1 MRTLLIFIFCFGIT
15 TIHAQKMSWRKHAKL
30 AKKQMAE
37 GNYEDA
43 ATNYEAAWTKKTK
56 KKEYIYQAAECYM
69 QVKNYRKA
77 AEAYNHIKEENKDFM
92 LPGLKYCRALKM
104 DGQYDEASRAFVYF
118 INGYNG
124 DDKDVVSNIVQDEIR
139 GCELGIAMLEK
150 EMSDITFEHMS
161 DNVNSE
167 GADFAPVPFSDD
179 VLYYTSNMV
188 GETKMYLTQRNGGVW
203 TRSRVPKNF
212 PKIEAPHFGNGAFS
226 PDNKSFYYTQ
236 CNNIDASGRMVENC
250 MIYVTQ
256 RNDSGWSKPE
266 KLNNLVNKAGS
277 TNTQPFVS
285 HQGNQEIL
293 YFISNRIGGEGGL
306 DIWYSARDLS
316 NEKLDFKKAKNMG
329 SSINSMADEM
339 TPYFDVEE
347 NAMYFSSNGRANIG
361 GYDVFKSTMEGENM
375 WSNPTNIGLPYNS
388 NADDYYFRKYSSTGG
403 YVVSN
408 RKFGLEKTTFTSDDI
423 FAFSMPTEKLMASGN
438 VMDKTTGKKMGEVW
452 VSIYEVREGGTPK
465 LLENKSFSNGE
476 YKFGLLPGKNYR
488 VEAHQEGY
496 LTEAIHFSTMNN
508 DQMIFKND
516 LTIGTSMDVNTIDAV
531 TTKVTEM
538 PGGQANGTFSNPQPA
553 IVETME
559 SESFS
564 SDSGVIETIN
574 DAPTSTVTKPIMTTP
589 TPVTSDVTTTVTD
602 YPSAVTTTENYPS
615 ATTTTTSNNSSY
627 AEAGVVYKIQLIAVR
642 KFNDSHSRYN
652 TAKNYGFLET
662 EYVSDRNLT
671 RVLLSSFNS
680 KSEADQILMTMKEN
694 PQFRTAVVVRYENG
708 VRIDPWQK

>member
-1 MRTLLIFIFCFGIT
+1 
-15 TIHAQKMSWRKHAKL
+15 MSWRKHAKL

-69 QVKNYRKA
+69 KVKDYRKA
-77 AEAYNHIKEENKDFM
+77 AEAYSHIKEENKDFM
-92 LPGLKYCRALKM
+92 FPGLKYCRALKM

-124 DDKDVVSNIVQDEIR
+124 DDKDVISNIVQDEIR
-139 GCELGIAMLEK
+139 GCELGISMLES
-150 EMSDITFEHMS
+150 ENANVSFEHMS

-236 CNNIDASGRMVENC
+236 CSKIDASGRMVEDC
-250 MIYVTQ
+250 MIYVTK
-256 RNDSGWSKPE
+256 RNDGGWSKPE
-266 KLNNLVNKAGS
+266 KLNNLINKAGS
-277 TNTQPFVS
+277 TNTQPFVV
-285 HQGNQEIL
+285 HQGNQEVL

-306 DIWYSARDLS
+306 DIWYSTRDLS
-316 NEKLDFKKAKNMG
+316 SEKLDFKKAKNMG
-329 SSINSMADEM
+329 SSINTMADEM
-339 TPYFDVEE
+339 TPFFDVEE

-361 GYDVFKSTMEGENM
+361 GFDVFKSTMESENM

-388 NADDYYFRKYSSTGG
+388 NADDYYFRKYSSVGG

-408 RKFGLEKTTFTSDDI
+408 RKFGLEKTTFKSDDI
-423 FAFSMPTEKLMASGN
+423 FSFSMPTEMMMASGN
-438 VMDKTTGKKMGEVW
+438 VMDKTTGKKMDEVW
-452 VSIYEVREGGTPK
+452 VSIYEVTDAGTPK
-465 LLENKSFSNGE
+465 LLENKSFQNGKYE
-476 YKFGLLPGKNYR
+476 FGLLPGKNYR
-488 VEAHQEGY
+488 IEAHQEGY
-496 LTEAIHFSTMNN
+496 LTEAVQFSTINNEKMNFEN
-508 DQMIFKND
+508 NMMI
-516 LTIGTSMDVNTIDAV
+516 GASMNVNNIDVASTE
-531 TTKVTEM
+531 VTEIM
-538 PGGQANGTFSNPQPA
+538 ETPAGQANGTFSNPQPA
-553 IVETME
+553 VTEMVE

-564 SDSGVIETIN
+564 NDSGEVETLVTS
-574 DAPTSTVTKPIMTTP
+574 PTSTVTTPVMTTP
-589 TPVTSDVTTTVTD
+589 TPVSSNVTTTTTTD
-602 YPSAVTTTENYPS
+602 YPSGTTTTETYPS
-615 ATTTTTSNNSSY
+615 TTTTTNYTTPPATTSY
-627 AEAGVVYKIQLIAVR
+627 SEAGVVYKIQLIAVR
-642 KFNDSHSRYN
+642 KFNDSHSRYS
-652 TAKNYGFLET
+652 TAKNYGNLET
-662 EYVSDRNLT
+662 EYLPGRNLT